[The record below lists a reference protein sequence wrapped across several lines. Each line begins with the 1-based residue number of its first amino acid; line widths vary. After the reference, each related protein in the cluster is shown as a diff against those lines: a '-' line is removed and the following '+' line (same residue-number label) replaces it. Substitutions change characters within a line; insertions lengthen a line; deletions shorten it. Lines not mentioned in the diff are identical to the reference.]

1 MAYAFNNDI
10 FLTEADQ
17 TLARRAFPNV
27 FYALDHP
34 ELRAVFEEHDKRAN
48 AAKSRSRR
56 WGVIA
61 VMLATTAL
69 MIAASSML
77 YEDFDHEAKRA
88 IAIVGAACGISSVA
102 IGYFG
107 VMFRGRKL
115 RWLTDRL
122 ATERLRQFHFQHFAA
137 HGGMILKGARDETAA
152 GKYLEIRSRDFER
165 LRVDFL
171 SRLEDEFH
179 AIVETDDAGNG
190 LLFDFAA
197 DLPDENDPNLEE
209 YYRAYEL
216 LRFQRQIDYCNLLLS
231 ETRSLWKHA
240 PARQARFFSAF
251 AIACLAII
259 LGLDTLMFMG
269 SIADLPWL
277 TAPILSVAGIWMAF
291 LALSARTIEEGLQ
304 PGTEVE
310 RMKQYR
316 IALNRSHQR
325 FRAARKPDDK
335 IEPMID
341 LENASFEEMLPFLKT
356 NFEARFV
363 M

>member
-1 MAYAFNNDI
+1 MAYSFNNDI
-10 FLTEADQ
+10 FLTEADR
-17 TLARRAFPNV
+17 TLAQRAFPNIY
-27 FYALDHP
+27 YALDNP
-34 ELRAVFEEHDKRAN
+34 ELRALFETHDMRAN
-48 AAKSRSRR
+48 AAKTRSRR

-69 MIAASSML
+69 MIAASSSL
-77 YEDFDHEAKRA
+77 FAGFSHEAQRA
-88 IAIVGAACGISSVA
+88 IAILGGACGISSVT

-107 VMFRGRKL
+107 VMFKDRKL

-122 ATERLRQFHFQHFAA
+122 ATERMRQFHFQHFAA
-137 HGGMILKGARDETAA
+137 HGGMILKGAENEAERE
-152 GKYLEIRSRDFER
+152 KYLAIRDRDFER
-165 LRVDFL
+165 LRVDYL

-179 AIVETDDAGNG
+179 AIVETDDAGDG
-190 LLFDFAA
+190 LLFDFMA
-197 DLPDENDPNLEE
+197 DLPQGNDPNLEE

-231 ETRSLWKHA
+231 ESRSVWKHA

-251 AIACLAII
+251 AVTCLALI
-259 LGLDTLMFMG
+259 LSLDSFVFLG
-269 SIADLPWL
+269 SIVDVPWL
-277 TAPILSVAGIWMAF
+277 ASPFFGVAGIWMAF

-304 PGTEVE
+304 PGTEAE

-325 FRAARKPDDK
+325 FRKAKAPDEK

-341 LENASFEEMLPFLKT
+341 LENASYEEMLPFLKT

>member
-10 FLTEADQ
+10 FLSEADRD
-17 TLARRAFPNV
+17 LAQRAFPNV
-27 FYALDHP
+27 FYALDNP
-34 ELRAVFEEHDKRAN
+34 ELRSVFLVHDKRAN

-56 WGVIA
+56 LGVIA
-61 VMLATTAL
+61 VLLATTAL
-69 MIAASSML
+69 MIGASSTL
-77 YEDFDHEAKRA
+77 YSDYSHEIQRA
-88 IAIVGAACGISSVA
+88 FAIVGGASGMLSVL

-107 VMFRGRKL
+107 VMFRDKKI

-137 HGGMILKGARDETAA
+137 HGGSILKGVNDEAARRD
-152 GKYLEIRSRDFER
+152 YLALRDRDFER
-165 LRVDFL
+165 LRVDYL

-190 LLFDFAA
+190 LLFEFDA
-197 DLPDENDPNLEE
+197 DLPAASDPNLEE

-231 ETRSLWKHA
+231 ESRSIWKHA
-240 PARQARFFSAF
+240 PARQAKVFSA
-251 AIACLAII
+251 IGVTCLAII
-259 LGLDTLMFMG
+259 LGLDALGFLG
-269 SIADLPWL
+269 SIFDVAML
-277 TAPILSVAGIWMAF
+277 ANPIFSVAGIWMAF
-291 LALSARTIEEGLQ
+291 FALSARTIEEGLQ
-304 PGTEVE
+304 PGAETE

-316 IALNRSHQR
+316 LALNRSHKR
-325 FRAARKPDDK
+325 FRAATAPDEK
-335 IEPMID
+335 IEPMSD
-341 LENASFEEMLPFLKT
+341 LENASYEEMLPFLKT